1 MLRVSKFVTA
11 IGFAAVLV
19 FAFANVAPAKADPVG
34 LLGSAQDTVR
44 SMRSD
49 PTFGPS
55 RQILRQA
62 RAVLIVPQLIKGG
75 FIFGA
80 EGGDGVMLA
89 RTASGRWSS
98 PAFYTLAS
106 GSFGLQIGVEAAR
119 LVMFVMSERA
129 LRAVEQ
135 SKFKFGGE
143 AGLTVITLGANAQ
156 GATSTNLTGDIIVWS
171 STKGAYGGLT
181 LEGSVL
187 APKNEWN
194 ASFYGRPVSV
204 PAILN
209 DAVTNPLA
217 KPLRRDLARED

>member
-1 MLRVSKFVTA
+1 MSRISRFISA
-11 IGFAAVLV
+11 AGFAAALV
-19 FAFANVAPAKADPVG
+19 FGLGTAAPANADPVG

-55 RQILRQA
+55 RKILRQA

-89 RTASGRWSS
+89 RTPSGRWSS
-98 PAFYTLAS
+98 PAFYTIAS

-119 LVMFVMSERA
+119 LVMFIMSDRA

-143 AGLTVITLGANAQ
+143 AGLTVVTLGANAQ
-156 GATSTNLTGDIIVWS
+156 GATSANLTGDIIVWAS
-171 STKGAYGGLT
+171 SKGAYGGLT

-187 APKNEWN
+187 APKTEWD

-209 DAVTNPLA
+209 DAVTNPAA
-217 KPLRRDLARED
+217 KPLRRDLAAEG